1 MSDVE
6 SVAYGGCVMEHA
18 VDAGH
23 CVAACSDEEMAFG
36 MDSGEGSCGD
46 PGRWNLDG
54 LENELGGVAHG

>member
-1 MSDVE
+1 
-6 SVAYGGCVMEHA
+6 MEHA